1 MSWLLKHVEF
11 LALGLNSA
19 ILLVMLFQRPWQPGK
34 ILYWLGASILTIGL
48 IKMRG

>member
-1 MSWLLKHVEF
+1 MTWLLKHVEF
-11 LALGLNSA
+11 VALAINGS
-19 ILLVMLFQRPWQPGK
+19 ILVAMLLRKPLEPGK